1 LEKFSKKVINWYL
14 QNKRDLP
21 WRNTRD
27 AYKIWLSEIILQQT
41 RVEQGL
47 PYYEK
52 FVAAFPTIKDLAKAP
67 QDKVMKLWQGLGYYS
82 RARNLQFA
90 AQWVMSEHKGKFPKE
105 YNEIIKM
112 KGVGEYTAA
121 AIASFAYDLPHP
133 VLDGNVYRILSRIFG
148 IHDAIDSSAGKKKF
162 MEKLHELLPVQE
174 AANFNQSIMEFGA
187 IQCVPKNPKCDECIF
202 KNECYAFANEKIE
215 LLPIKEK
222 KLIKKDRHFYY
233 LISSDGEN
241 TIIKKRAD
249 KDIWHSLYEF
259 PLFEKPIETKEKII
273 YQSEIQKHLL
283 THQNIYFQFTV
294 VKVKSLKP
302 KKDEV
307 LVPLTQLE
315 EFAFPKIMHDFI
327 AKKLNL
333 YLPIK

>member
-1 LEKFSKKVINWYL
+1 MEKFSKKVINWYL

-52 FVAAFPTIKDLAKAP
+52 FVSAFPSINDLAKAP
-67 QDKVMKLWQGLGYYS
+67 EDKVMKLWQGLGYYS
-82 RARNLQFA
+82 RARNLHFA
-90 AQWVMSEHKGKFPKE
+90 AKWVMTEHKGKFPKE
-105 YNEIIKM
+105 YAQILKM

-148 IHDAIDSSAGKKKF
+148 IHDAIDSSTGKKIF
-162 MEKLHELLPVQE
+162 MQKLHELLPPSE

-187 IQCVPKNPKCDECIF
+187 VQCVPKNPNCQDCIF
-202 KNECYAFANEKIE
+202 KSDCYAHLNDKID

-222 KLIKKDRHFYY
+222 KLVKKDRHFYY
-233 LISSDGEN
+233 LISSDGKN
-241 TIIKKRAD
+241 TIIRKRND

-259 PLFEKPIETKEKII
+259 PLFEKPIQSKEKII
-273 YQSEIQKHLL
+273 YQSEVQKHLL

-294 VKVKSLKP
+294 VKVKSLKA
-302 KKDEV
+302 KGDE
-307 LVPLTQLE
+307 LIVPLKDLE
-315 EFAFPKIMHDFI
+315 EYAFPKIMHDFI
-327 AKKLNL
+327 SKKLNL
-333 YLPIK
+333 YLPH

>member
-52 FVAAFPTIKDLAKAP
+52 FVAAFPTIKDLANAP

-215 LLPIKEK
+215 LWPIKEK

-259 PLFEKPIETKEKII
+259 PLFEKPIATKEKII
-273 YQSEIQKHLL
+273 FQSEIQKHLL

-333 YLPIK
+333 YLPH

>member
-1 LEKFSKKVINWYL
+1 MEKFSKKIIGWYL
-14 QNKRDLP
+14 KNKRDLP

-27 AYKIWLSEIILQQT
+27 AYEIWLSEIILQQT
-41 RVEQGL
+41 RVEQGM

-52 FVAAFPTIKDLAKAP
+52 FVVAFPKIKDLANAP
-67 QDKVMKLWQGLGYYS
+67 EDKVMKLWQGLGYYS

-90 AQWVMSEHKGKFPKE
+90 AKWVMNEHNGIFPKE
-105 YNEIIKM
+105 YAEILKM

-162 MEKLHELLPVQE
+162 MEKLHELLPVKE

-187 IQCVPKNPKCDECIF
+187 MQCVPKNPKCDECIF
-202 KNECYAFANEKIE
+202 KNECYALANDTIE

-233 LISSDGEN
+233 LIPSDGKN
-241 TIIKKRAD
+241 TIIRKRSD

-259 PLFEKPIETKEKII
+259 QLFENPIETKEKII

-294 VKVKSLKP
+294 VKVKALKP
-302 KKDEV
+302 HKDQL
-307 LVPLTQLE
+307 LVPLKNLQE
-315 EFAFPKIMHDFI
+315 YAFPKIMHDFI

-333 YLPIK
+333 YLPY

>member
-1 LEKFSKKVINWYL
+1 MEKFSKKVINWYL

-52 FVAAFPTIKDLAKAP
+52 FVAAFPTIKDLANAP

-273 YQSEIQKHLL
+273 YQAA
-283 THQNIYFQFTV
+283 V
-294 VKVKSLKP
+294 AP
-302 KKDEV
+302 R
-307 LVPLTQLE
+307 
-315 EFAFPKIMHDFI
+315 
-327 AKKLNL
+327 
-333 YLPIK
+333 